1 MDKTFIHIPND
12 DKQDNPTVEKNY
24 WLKNLHSSNVKKNI
38 QNLIR
43 KTCKCCQ
50 PKIILGASII

>member
-24 WLKNLHSSNVKKNI
+24 WLKNLHSYNVKKKHSKFNKK
-38 QNLIR
+38 NL
-43 KTCKCCQ
+43 
-50 PKIILGASII
+50 